1 MESSWIITIALLIF
15 IAINF
20 LYYKSMN
27 GYVRKAFGKKWL
39 RVYGNKLY
47 FWQSSIFVSSAAT
60 VFIMYVLKW
69 ASILT
74 F

>member
-1 MESSWIITIALLIF
+1 
-15 IAINF
+15 
-20 LYYKSMN
+20 MN

-47 FWQSSIFVSSAAT
+47 FWQSSIFVSSATT